1 MKSHKKQILR
11 LLENHGD
18 SLSTKQIRGALG
30 LKKTATSK
38 LKAELLKLI
47 KAEKISKQGTR
58 YFKTQ
63 GKPKHTVSK
72 EKTKET
78 KGEKKTQIQN
88 ESIWKQRSKSR
99 PRNVSGKTE
108 KGYFTRNKKGFG
120 FVAIGGGRSDVFI
133 GENEQGH
140 AMEGDLVEIEIF
152 RSRGFRGKS
161 KGEIIKII
169 ERASSQILARVK
181 RTKRETVTV
190 PVHRNSGI
198 PFLWIAQED
207 DLPELEPGSLV
218 EVELLEENKHSKKSS
233 PAPSGRILRA
243 LENTSDHELGF
254 QLIINENLIR
264 TEYPQ
269 EGLKYVK
276 KFSPRVRFD
285 SSSGRRD
292 LRDLDFVTIDGKT
305 ARDFDDAV
313 CVIPD
318 IDKSGGFR
326 LFVAIADVAH
336 YVRPKDPVDQEAL
349 IRGTSV
355 YFPTHAVPMLPEEL
369 SNNLCS
375 LRPNVN
381 RLTLTCEMRIDRS
394 GEVIGYS
401 LSESIIRSRARLI
414 YEDVADLLDGRTSS
428 ISSPELQANIHKM
441 DKLAKILQRKR
452 IKRGAV
458 QFSFAEE
465 VFEFDSDQQM
475 TGIGRSYQSSAMK
488 LIEQFML
495 EANETVAR
503 HCVKNRIPAL
513 YRAHDRPDMRKL
525 QKLQQTF
532 FRFGVKTSLST
543 LAEPKK
549 FNEVIEQ
556 IQELPHF
563 EQLQVLLLRSMALAV
578 YQTTN
583 KGHFGLAAEYYAH
596 FTSPIRRYPDLVV
609 HRAIKEKLHLDKGV
623 KSKHEPMSFVN
634 NEMAEQCSQQ
644 ERRAEKAE
652 RQSIDLMK
660 VDFLAPHAGQ
670 TFQAMVTSVDNH
682 GFRVNLE
689 PHGLEWFLPLESM
702 TDDNYIYDEIRLSL
716 QGRRKNRTLQAGQ
729 RLEIRLLRADPIHR
743 TLEFEVER
751 WLSLNNNQT
760 TKKQ

>member
-30 LKKTATSK
+30 LNKTATAK

-47 KAEKISKQGTR
+47 KAGKISKQGTR
-58 YFKTQ
+58 YFKAQ
-63 GKPKHTVSK
+63 EKPKHAVSK
-72 EKTKET
+72 EKRKEA
-78 KGEKKTQIQN
+78 KEAKIEKRSQIKN
-88 ESIWKQRSKSR
+88 ESIWKPRAKRR
-99 PRNVSGKTE
+99 PRSGSGKTE
-108 KGYFTRNKKGFG
+108 KGYFTRNQKGFG

-133 GENEQGH
+133 GENEQGY

-152 RSRGFRGKS
+152 RSRGFHGKR
-161 KGEIIKII
+161 KGEIVNVI
-169 ERASSQILARVK
+169 ERASSEILARLK
-181 RTKRETVTV
+181 RTKRETVAV
-190 PVHRNSGI
+190 PVHRNSGL
-198 PFLWIAQED
+198 PFLWIAEED
-207 DLPELEPGSLV
+207 DLPELETGTLV
-218 EVELLEENKHSKKSS
+218 EVELLEENKHAKKSS
-233 PAPSGRILRA
+233 PAPSGRVLRA

-254 QLIINENLIR
+254 QLILNENLIR

-269 EGLKYVK
+269 GSLEHVK
-276 KFSPRVRFD
+276 KFSPQVRFD

-313 CVIPD
+313 CVTSD
-318 IDKSGGFR
+318 SGKSGGFR

-336 YVRPKDPVDQEAL
+336 YVRPEDPVDQEAL

-381 RLTLTCEMRIDRS
+381 RLTLTCEMRIDSS

-401 LSESIIRSRARLI
+401 LAESIIRSRARLI

-428 ISSPELQANIHKM
+428 ISSPELQTNIRKM
-441 DKLAKILQRKR
+441 HKLAKILERKR
-452 IKRGAV
+452 IQRGAV

-513 YRAHDRPDMRKL
+513 YRVHDRPDMRKL

-532 FRFGVKTSLST
+532 FRFGVKTSLNT
-543 LAEPKK
+543 LADPKK

-609 HRAIKEKLHLDKGV
+609 HRALKEKLHFDQGV
-623 KSKHEPMSFVN
+623 KSKNERPPFVN
-634 NEMAEQCSQQ
+634 SEMAEQCSQQ

-652 RQSIDLMK
+652 RQGIDLMK

-670 TFQAMVTSVDNH
+670 TFQAVVTSIDNH

-689 PHGLEWFLPLESM
+689 PHGLEWFLPLEAM
-702 TDDNYIYDEIRLSL
+702 PDDNYVYDDIRLSL

-751 WLSLNNNQT
+751 WLS
-760 TKKQ
+760 

>member
-30 LKKTATSK
+30 LNKTATAK

-47 KAEKISKQGTR
+47 KAGKISKQGTR
-58 YFKTQ
+58 YFKAQ
-63 GKPKHTVSK
+63 EKPKHAVSK
-72 EKTKET
+72 EKRKDAKEA
-78 KGEKKTQIQN
+78 KIEKRSQIKN
-88 ESIWKQRSKSR
+88 ESIWKPRAKRR
-99 PRNVSGKTE
+99 PRSGSGKTE
-108 KGYFTRNKKGFG
+108 KGYFTRNQKGFG

-133 GENEQGH
+133 GENEQGY

-152 RSRGFRGKS
+152 RSRGFHGKR
-161 KGEIIKII
+161 KGEIVNVL
-169 ERASSQILARVK
+169 ERASSEILARLK
-181 RTKRETVTV
+181 RTKRETVAV
-190 PVHRNSGI
+190 PVHRNSGL
-198 PFLWIAQED
+198 PFLWIAEED
-207 DLPELEPGSLV
+207 DLPELETGTLV
-218 EVELLEENKHSKKSS
+218 EVELLEENKHAKKSS
-233 PAPSGRILRA
+233 PAPSGRVLRA

-254 QLIINENLIR
+254 QLILNENLIR

-269 EGLKYVK
+269 ESLEHVK
-276 KFSPRVRFD
+276 KFSPQVRFD

-318 IDKSGGFR
+318 SGKSGGFR

-336 YVRPKDPVDQEAL
+336 YVRPEDPVDQEAL

-381 RLTLTCEMRIDRS
+381 RLTLTCEMRIDSS

-401 LSESIIRSRARLI
+401 LAESIIRSRARLI

-428 ISSPELQANIHKM
+428 ISSPELQTNIRKM
-441 DKLAKILQRKR
+441 HKLAKILERKR
-452 IKRGAV
+452 IQRGAV

-475 TGIGRSYQSSAMK
+475 TGIGRSFQSSAMK

-503 HCVKNRIPAL
+503 HCVKNRMPAL
-513 YRAHDRPDMRKL
+513 YRVHDRPDMRKL

-543 LAEPKK
+543 LADPKK

-609 HRAIKEKLHLDKGV
+609 HRALKEKLHFDQGV
-623 KSKHEPMSFVN
+623 KSKNERPPFVN
-634 NEMAEQCSQQ
+634 SEMAEQCSQQ

-670 TFQAMVTSVDNH
+670 TFQAVVTSIDNH

-689 PHGLEWFLPLESM
+689 PHGLEWFLPLEAM
-702 TDDNYIYDEIRLSL
+702 PDDNYVYDDIRLSL

-751 WLSLNNNQT
+751 WLS
-760 TKKQ
+760 

>member
-30 LKKTATSK
+30 LSKTATAK

-47 KAEKISKQGTR
+47 KAGKISKQGTR
-58 YFKTQ
+58 YFKAQ
-63 GKPKHTVSK
+63 EKPKHAVSK
-72 EKTKET
+72 EKRKEA
-78 KGEKKTQIQN
+78 KEAKIEKRSQIKN
-88 ESIWKQRSKSR
+88 ESIWKPRAKRR
-99 PRNVSGKTE
+99 PRSGSGKTE
-108 KGYFTRNKKGFG
+108 KGYFTRNQKGFG

-133 GENEQGH
+133 GENEQGY

-152 RSRGFRGKS
+152 RSRGFHGKR
-161 KGEIIKII
+161 KGEIVNVI
-169 ERASSQILARVK
+169 ERASSEILARLK
-181 RTKRETVTV
+181 RTKRETVAV
-190 PVHRNSGI
+190 PVHRNSGL
-198 PFLWIAQED
+198 PFLWIAEED
-207 DLPELEPGSLV
+207 DLPELETGTLV
-218 EVELLEENKHSKKSS
+218 EVELLEENKHAKKSS
-233 PAPSGRILRA
+233 PAPSGRVLRA

-254 QLIINENLIR
+254 QLILNENLIR

-269 EGLKYVK
+269 GSLEHVK
-276 KFSPRVRFD
+276 KFSPQVRFD

-313 CVIPD
+313 CVTSD
-318 IDKSGGFR
+318 SGKSGGFR

-336 YVRPKDPVDQEAL
+336 YVRPEDPVDQEAL

-381 RLTLTCEMRIDRS
+381 RLTLTCEMRIDSS

-401 LSESIIRSRARLI
+401 LAESIIRSRARLI

-428 ISSPELQANIHKM
+428 ISSPELQTNIRKM
-441 DKLAKILQRKR
+441 HKLAKILERKR
-452 IKRGAV
+452 IQRGAV

-513 YRAHDRPDMRKL
+513 YRVHDRPDMRKL

-543 LAEPKK
+543 LADPKK

-609 HRAIKEKLHLDKGV
+609 HRALKEKLHFDQGV
-623 KSKHEPMSFVN
+623 KSKNERPPFVN
-634 NEMAEQCSQQ
+634 SEMAEQCSQQ

-652 RQSIDLMK
+652 RQGIDLMK

-670 TFQAMVTSVDNH
+670 TFQAVVTSIDNH

-689 PHGLEWFLPLESM
+689 PHGLEWFLPLEAM
-702 TDDNYIYDEIRLSL
+702 PDDNYVYDDIRLSL

-751 WLSLNNNQT
+751 WLS
-760 TKKQ
+760 

>member
-30 LKKTATSK
+30 LNKTATAK
-38 LKAELLKLI
+38 LKAELLKLT
-47 KAEKISKQGTR
+47 KAGGISKQGTR
-58 YFKTQ
+58 YFKAEQ
-63 GKPKHTVSK
+63 KPKHAVSK
-72 EKTKET
+72 EKKEEA
-78 KGEKKTQIQN
+78 KEEKNIQMQN
-88 ESIWKQRSKSR
+88 ESVYKPRTKSR
-99 PRNVSGKTE
+99 PRSGSGKTE
-108 KGYFTRNKKGFG
+108 KGYFTRNQKGFG

-133 GENEQGH
+133 GENEQGY
-140 AMEGDLVEIEIF
+140 AMEGDLVEIKVF
-152 RSRGFRGKS
+152 RSRGLRGKS
-161 KGEIIKII
+161 NGEIVNVL
-169 ERASSQILARVK
+169 ERASNKILARLK
-181 RTKRETVTV
+181 RTNRETLAV
-190 PVHRNSGI
+190 PVHRNSGL
-198 PFLWIAQED
+198 PFLWIAEED
-207 DLPELEPGSLV
+207 DLPELETGTLV
-218 EVELLEENKHSKKSS
+218 EVELLEENKHAKKSS
-233 PAPSGRILRA
+233 PAPSCRVLRA

-254 QLIINENLIR
+254 QLILNENLIR

-269 EGLKYVK
+269 EGLEYVK
-276 KFSPRVRFD
+276 KFSQQVRFEP
-285 SSSGRRD
+285 SSGRRD

-318 IDKSGGFR
+318 SDNSGGFR

-336 YVRPKDPVDQEAL
+336 YVRPEDPVDQEAL

-381 RLTLTCEMRIDRS
+381 RLTITCEMRIDYS
-394 GEVIGYS
+394 GEVVGYS

-414 YEDVADLLDGRTSS
+414 YEDVADFLDGRNSS
-428 ISSPELQANIHKM
+428 ISSPELQANISKM
-441 DKLAKILQRKR
+441 HKLAKILERKR
-452 IKRGAV
+452 IQRGAV

-475 TGIGRSYQSSAMK
+475 TGIERSYQSSAMK

-503 HCVKNRIPAL
+503 HCVKNNMPAL
-513 YRAHDRPDMRKL
+513 YRVHDRPDMRKL

-543 LAEPKK
+543 LADPKK
-549 FNEVIEQ
+549 FNDVIEQ

-609 HRAIKEKLHLDKGV
+609 HRAIKEKLHLDQGV
-623 KSKHEPMSFVN
+623 KSKKERLPFVN
-634 NEMAEQCSQQ
+634 SEMAELCSQQ

-660 VDFLAPHAGQ
+660 VDFLVPHAGQ
-670 TFQAMVTSVDNH
+670 TFQAVVTSVDKN

-702 TDDNYIYDEIRLSL
+702 LDDNYVYDEIRLNL

-751 WLSLNNNQT
+751 WLS
-760 TKKQ
+760 

>member
-30 LKKTATSK
+30 LNKTATAK

-47 KAEKISKQGTR
+47 KAGKISKQGTR
-58 YFKTQ
+58 YFKAQ
-63 GKPKHTVSK
+63 EKPKHAVSK
-72 EKTKET
+72 EKRKEA
-78 KGEKKTQIQN
+78 KEAKIEKRSQIKN
-88 ESIWKQRSKSR
+88 ESIWKPRAKRR
-99 PRNVSGKTE
+99 PRSSSGKTE
-108 KGYFTRNKKGFG
+108 KGYFTRNQKGFG
-120 FVAIGGGRSDVFI
+120 FVAIGGGRSDVFV
-133 GENEQGH
+133 GENEQGY

-152 RSRGFRGKS
+152 RRRGFHGKR
-161 KGEIIKII
+161 KGEIVNVI
-169 ERASSQILARVK
+169 ERASSEILARLK
-181 RTKRETVTV
+181 RTKRETVAV
-190 PVHRNSGI
+190 PVHRNSGL
-198 PFLWIAQED
+198 PFLWIAEED
-207 DLPELEPGSLV
+207 DLPELETGTLV
-218 EVELLEENKHSKKSS
+218 EVELLEENKHAKKSS
-233 PAPSGRILRA
+233 PAPSGRVLRA

-254 QLIINENLIR
+254 QLILNENLIR

-269 EGLKYVK
+269 GSLEHVK
-276 KFSPRVRFD
+276 KFSPQVRFD

-313 CVIPD
+313 CVTSD
-318 IDKSGGFR
+318 SGKSGGFR

-336 YVRPKDPVDQEAL
+336 YVRPEDPVDQEAL

-381 RLTLTCEMRIDRS
+381 RLTLTCEMRIDSS

-401 LSESIIRSRARLI
+401 LAESIIRSRARLI

-428 ISSPELQANIHKM
+428 ISSPELQTNIRKM
-441 DKLAKILQRKR
+441 HKLAKILERKR
-452 IKRGAV
+452 IQRGAV

-503 HCVKNRIPAL
+503 HCVKNRIPVL
-513 YRAHDRPDMRKL
+513 YRVHDRPDMRKL

-532 FRFGVKTSLST
+532 FRFGVKTSLNT
-543 LAEPKK
+543 LADPKK

-583 KGHFGLAAEYYAH
+583 KGHFGLAAKYYVH

-609 HRAIKEKLHLDKGV
+609 HRALKEKLHFDQGV
-623 KSKHEPMSFVN
+623 KSKNERPPFINS
-634 NEMAEQCSQQ
+634 EMAEQCSQQ

-652 RQSIDLMK
+652 RQGIDLMK

-670 TFQAMVTSVDNH
+670 TFQAVVTSIDNY

-689 PHGLEWFLPLESM
+689 PHGLEWFLPLEAM
-702 TDDNYIYDEIRLSL
+702 PDDNYVYDDIRLSL

-751 WLSLNNNQT
+751 WLS
-760 TKKQ
+760 

>member
-30 LKKTATSK
+30 LSKTATAK

-47 KAEKISKQGTR
+47 KAGKISKQGTR
-58 YFKTQ
+58 YFKAQ
-63 GKPKHTVSK
+63 EKPKHAVSK
-72 EKTKET
+72 EKRKEA
-78 KGEKKTQIQN
+78 KEAKIEKRSQIKN
-88 ESIWKQRSKSR
+88 ESIWKPRAKRR
-99 PRNVSGKTE
+99 PRSGSGKTE
-108 KGYFTRNKKGFG
+108 KGYFTRNQKGFG
-120 FVAIGGGRSDVFI
+120 FVAIGGGRSDVFV
-133 GENEQGH
+133 GENEQGY

-152 RSRGFRGKS
+152 RRRGFHGKR
-161 KGEIIKII
+161 KGEIVNVI
-169 ERASSQILARVK
+169 ERASSEILARLK
-181 RTKRETVTV
+181 RTKRETVAV
-190 PVHRNSGI
+190 PVHRNSGL
-198 PFLWIAQED
+198 PFLWIAEED
-207 DLPELEPGSLV
+207 DLPELETGTLV
-218 EVELLEENKHSKKSS
+218 EVELLEENKHAKKSS
-233 PAPSGRILRA
+233 PAPSGRVLRA

-254 QLIINENLIR
+254 QLILNENLIR

-269 EGLKYVK
+269 GSLEHVK
-276 KFSPRVRFD
+276 KFSPQVRFD

-313 CVIPD
+313 CVTSD
-318 IDKSGGFR
+318 SGKSGGFR

-336 YVRPKDPVDQEAL
+336 YVRPEDPVDQEAL

-381 RLTLTCEMRIDRS
+381 RLTLTCEMRIDSS

-401 LSESIIRSRARLI
+401 LAESIIRSRARLI

-428 ISSPELQANIHKM
+428 ISSPELKTNIRKM
-441 DKLAKILQRKR
+441 HKLAKILERKR
-452 IKRGAV
+452 IQRGAV

-513 YRAHDRPDMRKL
+513 YRVHDRPDMRKL

-532 FRFGVKTSLST
+532 FRFGVKTSLNT
-543 LAEPKK
+543 LADPKK

-609 HRAIKEKLHLDKGV
+609 HRALKEKLHFDQGV
-623 KSKHEPMSFVN
+623 KSKNERPPFVN
-634 NEMAEQCSQQ
+634 SEMAEQCSQQ

-652 RQSIDLMK
+652 RQGIDLMK

-670 TFQAMVTSVDNH
+670 TFQAVVTSIDNY

-689 PHGLEWFLPLESM
+689 PHGLEWFLPLEAM
-702 TDDNYIYDEIRLSL
+702 PDDNYVYDDIRLSL

-743 TLEFEVER
+743 MLEFEVER
-751 WLSLNNNQT
+751 WLS
-760 TKKQ
+760 

>member
-30 LKKTATSK
+30 LNKTATAK

-47 KAEKISKQGTR
+47 KAGKISKQGTR
-58 YFKTQ
+58 YFKAQ
-63 GKPKHTVSK
+63 EKPKHAVSK
-72 EKTKET
+72 EKRKEAKEAKT
-78 KGEKKTQIQN
+78 EKRSQIKN
-88 ESIWKQRSKSR
+88 ESIWKPRAKRR
-99 PRNVSGKTE
+99 PRSGSGKTE
-108 KGYFTRNKKGFG
+108 KGYFTRNQKGFG

-133 GENEQGH
+133 GENEQGY

-161 KGEIIKII
+161 KGEIVNVL
-169 ERASSQILARVK
+169 ERASSEILARLK
-181 RTKRETVTV
+181 RTKRETVAV
-190 PVHRNSGI
+190 PVHRNSGL
-198 PFLWIAQED
+198 PFLWVAEED
-207 DLPELEPGSLV
+207 DLPELETGTLV
-218 EVELLEENKHSKKSS
+218 EVELLEENKHAKKSS
-233 PAPSGRILRA
+233 PAPSGRVLRA

-254 QLIINENLIR
+254 QLILNENLIR

-269 EGLKYVK
+269 EGLEHVK
-276 KFSPRVRFD
+276 KFSPQVRFD

-318 IDKSGGFR
+318 SGKSGGFR

-336 YVRPKDPVDQEAL
+336 YVRPEDPVDQEAL
-349 IRGTSV
+349 LRGTSV

-381 RLTLTCEMRIDRS
+381 RLTLTCEMRIDSS

-401 LSESIIRSRARLI
+401 LAESIIRSRARLI

-428 ISSPELQANIHKM
+428 ISSPELQTNIRKM
-441 DKLAKILQRKR
+441 HKLAKILERKR
-452 IKRGAV
+452 IQRGAV

-503 HCVKNRIPAL
+503 HCVKNRMPAL
-513 YRAHDRPDMRKL
+513 YRVHDRPDMRKL

-543 LAEPKK
+543 LADPKK

-609 HRAIKEKLHLDKGV
+609 HRALKEKLHLDQGV
-623 KSKHEPMSFVN
+623 KSKNERPPFVN
-634 NEMAEQCSQQ
+634 SEMAEQCSQQ

-670 TFQAMVTSVDNH
+670 TFQAVVTSIDNH

-689 PHGLEWFLPLESM
+689 PHGLEWFLPLEAM
-702 TDDNYIYDEIRLSL
+702 PDDNYVYDDIRLSL

-751 WLSLNNNQT
+751 WLS
-760 TKKQ
+760 

>member
-30 LKKTATSK
+30 LSKTATAK

-47 KAEKISKQGTR
+47 KAGKISKQGTR
-58 YFKTQ
+58 YFKAQ
-63 GKPKHTVSK
+63 EKPKHAVSK
-72 EKTKET
+72 EKRKEA
-78 KGEKKTQIQN
+78 KEAKIEKRSQIKN
-88 ESIWKQRSKSR
+88 ESIWKPRAKRR
-99 PRNVSGKTE
+99 PRSGSGKTE
-108 KGYFTRNKKGFG
+108 KGYFTRNQKGFG

-133 GENEQGH
+133 GENEQGY

-152 RSRGFRGKS
+152 RSRGFHGKR
-161 KGEIIKII
+161 KGEIVNVI
-169 ERASSQILARVK
+169 ERASSEILARLK
-181 RTKRETVTV
+181 RTKRETVAV
-190 PVHRNSGI
+190 PVHRNSGL
-198 PFLWIAQED
+198 PFLWIAEED
-207 DLPELEPGSLV
+207 DLPELETGTLV
-218 EVELLEENKHSKKSS
+218 EVELLEENKHAKKSS
-233 PAPSGRILRA
+233 PAPSGRVLRA

-254 QLIINENLIR
+254 QLILNENLIR

-269 EGLKYVK
+269 GSLEHVK
-276 KFSPRVRFD
+276 KFSPQVRFD

-313 CVIPD
+313 CVTSD
-318 IDKSGGFR
+318 SGKSGGFR

-336 YVRPKDPVDQEAL
+336 YVRPEDPVDQEAL

-381 RLTLTCEMRIDRS
+381 RLTLTCEMRIDSS

-401 LSESIIRSRARLI
+401 LAESIIRSRARLI

-428 ISSPELQANIHKM
+428 ISSPELQTNIRKM
-441 DKLAKILQRKR
+441 HKLAKILERKR
-452 IKRGAV
+452 IQRGAV

-513 YRAHDRPDMRKL
+513 YRVHDRPDMRKL

-532 FRFGVKTSLST
+532 FRFGVKTSLNT
-543 LAEPKK
+543 LADPKK

-609 HRAIKEKLHLDKGV
+609 HRALKEKLHFDQGV
-623 KSKHEPMSFVN
+623 KSKNERPPFVN
-634 NEMAEQCSQQ
+634 SEMAEQCSQQ

-652 RQSIDLMK
+652 RQGIDLMK

-670 TFQAMVTSVDNH
+670 TFQAVVTSIDNH

-689 PHGLEWFLPLESM
+689 PHGLEWFLPLEAM
-702 TDDNYIYDEIRLSL
+702 PDDNYVYDDIRLSL

-751 WLSLNNNQT
+751 WLS
-760 TKKQ
+760 

>member
-30 LKKTATSK
+30 LNKTATAK

-47 KAEKISKQGTR
+47 KAGKISKQGTR
-58 YFKTQ
+58 YFKAQ
-63 GKPKHTVSK
+63 EKPKHAVSK
-72 EKTKET
+72 EKRKEA
-78 KGEKKTQIQN
+78 KEAKIEKRSQIKN
-88 ESIWKQRSKSR
+88 ESIWKPRAKRR
-99 PRNVSGKTE
+99 PRSSSGKTE
-108 KGYFTRNKKGFG
+108 KGYFTRNQKGFG
-120 FVAIGGGRSDVFI
+120 FVAIGGGRSDVFV
-133 GENEQGH
+133 GENEQGY

-152 RSRGFRGKS
+152 RRRGFHGKR
-161 KGEIIKII
+161 KGEIVNVI
-169 ERASSQILARVK
+169 ERASSEILARLK
-181 RTKRETVTV
+181 RTKRETVAV
-190 PVHRNSGI
+190 PVHRNSGL
-198 PFLWIAQED
+198 PFLWIAEED
-207 DLPELEPGSLV
+207 DLPELETGTLV
-218 EVELLEENKHSKKSS
+218 EVELLEENKHAKKSS
-233 PAPSGRILRA
+233 PAPSGRVLRA

-254 QLIINENLIR
+254 QLILNENLIR

-269 EGLKYVK
+269 GSLEHVK
-276 KFSPRVRFD
+276 KFSPQVRFD

-313 CVIPD
+313 CVTSD
-318 IDKSGGFR
+318 SGKSGGFR

-336 YVRPKDPVDQEAL
+336 YVRPEDPVDQEAL

-381 RLTLTCEMRIDRS
+381 RLTLTCEMRIDSS

-401 LSESIIRSRARLI
+401 LAESIIRSRARLI

-428 ISSPELQANIHKM
+428 ISSPELQTNIRKM
-441 DKLAKILQRKR
+441 HKLAKILERKR
-452 IKRGAV
+452 IQRGAV

-503 HCVKNRIPAL
+503 HCVKNRIPVL
-513 YRAHDRPDMRKL
+513 YRVHDRPDMRKL

-532 FRFGVKTSLST
+532 FRFGVKTSLNT
-543 LAEPKK
+543 LADPKK

-583 KGHFGLAAEYYAH
+583 KGHFGLAAKYYVH

-609 HRAIKEKLHLDKGV
+609 HRALKEKLHFDQGV
-623 KSKHEPMSFVN
+623 KSKNERPPFVN
-634 NEMAEQCSQQ
+634 SEMAEQCSQQ

-652 RQSIDLMK
+652 RQGIDLMK

-670 TFQAMVTSVDNH
+670 TFQAVVTSIDNY

-689 PHGLEWFLPLESM
+689 PHGLEWFLPLEAM
-702 TDDNYIYDEIRLSL
+702 PDDNYVYDDIRLSL

-751 WLSLNNNQT
+751 WLS
-760 TKKQ
+760 

>member
-30 LKKTATSK
+30 LNKTATAK

-47 KAEKISKQGTR
+47 KAGKISKQGTR
-58 YFKTQ
+58 YFKAQ
-63 GKPKHTVSK
+63 EKPKHAVSK
-72 EKTKET
+72 EKRKEA
-78 KGEKKTQIQN
+78 KEAKIEKRSQIKN
-88 ESIWKQRSKSR
+88 ESIWKPRAKRR
-99 PRNVSGKTE
+99 PRSSSGKTE
-108 KGYFTRNKKGFG
+108 KGYFTRNQKGFG
-120 FVAIGGGRSDVFI
+120 FVAIGGGRSDVFV
-133 GENEQGH
+133 GENEQGY

-152 RSRGFRGKS
+152 RRRGFHGKR
-161 KGEIIKII
+161 KGEIVNVI
-169 ERASSQILARVK
+169 ERASSEILARLK
-181 RTKRETVTV
+181 RTKRETVAV
-190 PVHRNSGI
+190 PVHRNSGL
-198 PFLWIAQED
+198 PFLWIAEED
-207 DLPELEPGSLV
+207 DLPELETGTLV
-218 EVELLEENKHSKKSS
+218 EVELLEENKHAKKSS
-233 PAPSGRILRA
+233 PAPSGRVLRA

-254 QLIINENLIR
+254 QLILNENLIR

-269 EGLKYVK
+269 GSLEHVK
-276 KFSPRVRFD
+276 KFSPQVRFD

-313 CVIPD
+313 CVTSD
-318 IDKSGGFR
+318 SGKSGGFR

-336 YVRPKDPVDQEAL
+336 YVRPEDPVDQEAL

-355 YFPTHAVPMLPEEL
+355 YFPTHAVPMLPEVL

-381 RLTLTCEMRIDRS
+381 RLTLTCEMRIDSS

-401 LSESIIRSRARLI
+401 LAESIIRSRARLI

-428 ISSPELQANIHKM
+428 ISSPELQTNIRKM
-441 DKLAKILQRKR
+441 HKLAKILERKR
-452 IKRGAV
+452 IQRGAV

-503 HCVKNRIPAL
+503 HCVKNRIPVL
-513 YRAHDRPDMRKL
+513 YRVHDRPDMRKL

-543 LAEPKK
+543 LADPKK

-609 HRAIKEKLHLDKGV
+609 HRALKEKLHFDQGV
-623 KSKHEPMSFVN
+623 KSKNERPPFVN
-634 NEMAEQCSQQ
+634 SEMAEQCSQQ

-652 RQSIDLMK
+652 RQGIDLMK

-670 TFQAMVTSVDNH
+670 TFQAVVTSIDNY

-689 PHGLEWFLPLESM
+689 PHGLEWFLPLEAM
-702 TDDNYIYDEIRLSL
+702 PDDNYVYDDIRLSL

-751 WLSLNNNQT
+751 WLS
-760 TKKQ
+760 

>member
-1 MKSHKKQILR
+1 MMKSHKIAILR
-11 LLENHGD
+11 MLEKHGD

-30 LKKTATSK
+30 LNKAATAK
-38 LKAELLKLI
+38 LKAELQKLI
-47 KAEKISKQGTR
+47 KTGNIAKQGTR
-58 YFKTQ
+58 YFKADE
-63 GKPKHTVSK
+63 KNRFAVSREKRKEIKK
-72 EKTKET
+72 EKRNPDKNET
-78 KGEKKTQIQN
+78 
-88 ESIWKQRSKSR
+88 IWKKRTDSRYRSG
-99 PRNVSGKTE
+99 SGKTE
-108 KGYFTRNKKGFG
+108 KGYFTRNRKGFG
-120 FVAIGGGRSDVFI
+120 FVAIGGGRDDVFI
-133 GENEQGH
+133 GENEQGF

-152 RSRGFRGKS
+152 RTRGFRGKS
-161 KGEIIKII
+161 KGEIVKIL
-169 ERASSQILARVK
+169 ERASREILARLK
-181 RTKRETVTV
+181 RTKRETVAV
-190 PVHRNSGI
+190 PVHRNSGL
-198 PFLWIAQED
+198 PFLWIAEED
-207 DLPELEPGSLV
+207 DLPELESGTLV
-218 EVELLEENKHSKKSS
+218 EVEFLEEKKHSKKTS
-233 PAPSGRILRA
+233 PAPSGRVLRA

-254 QLIINENLIR
+254 QLILNENMIR

-269 EGLKYVK
+269 EALEYVK
-276 KFSPRVRFD
+276 KFSQQVRFD
-285 SSSGRRD
+285 SASGRRD

-318 IDKSGGFR
+318 SEFSGGFR

-336 YVRPKDPVDQEAL
+336 YVRPEDPVDQEAL

-381 RLTLTCEMRIDRS
+381 RLTLTCEMRIDAF
-394 GEVIGYS
+394 GEVVGYS
-401 LSESIIRSRARLI
+401 ISESIIRSRARLI
-414 YEDVADLLDGRTSS
+414 YEDVADLLDGKSSS
-428 ISSPELQANIHKM
+428 IRDPKLQANLGKM
-441 DKLAKILQRKR
+441 RKLAKILENKR

-465 VFEFDSDQQM
+465 VFEFDADQQM

-503 HCVKNRIPAL
+503 HCVKNRMPAL
-513 YRAHDRPDMRKL
+513 YRVHDRPDMRKL

-532 FRFGVKTSLST
+532 FRFGVRTSLAK
-543 LAEPKK
+543 LVEPKC

-563 EQLQVLLLRSMALAV
+563 EQLQILLLRSMALAV

-609 HRAIKEKLHLDKGV
+609 HRALKEKLHHDQVSKIKDKRLPV
-623 KSKHEPMSFVN
+623 VN
-634 NEMAEQCSQQ
+634 SELAEQCSQQ

-670 TFQAMVTSVDNH
+670 TFQAVVISVDSS

-702 TDDNYIYDEIRLSL
+702 LDDFYIYDEVRLSL

-743 TLEFEVER
+743 TLEFEVVR
-751 WLSLNNNQT
+751 WLGSN
-760 TKKQ
+760 

>member
-30 LKKTATSK
+30 LNKTATAK

-47 KAEKISKQGTR
+47 KAGKISKQGTR
-58 YFKTQ
+58 YFKAQ
-63 GKPKHTVSK
+63 EKPKHAVSK
-72 EKTKET
+72 EKRKEA
-78 KGEKKTQIQN
+78 KEAKIEKRSQIKN
-88 ESIWKQRSKSR
+88 ESIWKPRAKRR
-99 PRNVSGKTE
+99 PRSSSGKTE
-108 KGYFTRNKKGFG
+108 KGYFTRNQKGFG
-120 FVAIGGGRSDVFI
+120 FVAIGGGRSDVFV
-133 GENEQGH
+133 GENEQGY

-152 RSRGFRGKS
+152 RRRGFHGKR
-161 KGEIIKII
+161 KGEIVNVI
-169 ERASSQILARVK
+169 ERASSEILARLK
-181 RTKRETVTV
+181 RTKRETVAV
-190 PVHRNSGI
+190 PVHRNSGL
-198 PFLWIAQED
+198 PFLWIAEED
-207 DLPELEPGSLV
+207 DLPELETGTLV
-218 EVELLEENKHSKKSS
+218 EVELLEENKHAKKSS
-233 PAPSGRILRA
+233 PAPSGRVLRA

-254 QLIINENLIR
+254 QLILNENLIR

-269 EGLKYVK
+269 GSLEHVK
-276 KFSPRVRFD
+276 KFSPQVRFD

-313 CVIPD
+313 CVTSD
-318 IDKSGGFR
+318 SGKSGGFR

-336 YVRPKDPVDQEAL
+336 YVRPEDPVDQEAL

-381 RLTLTCEMRIDRS
+381 RLTLTCEMRIDSS

-401 LSESIIRSRARLI
+401 LAESIIRSRARLI

-428 ISSPELQANIHKM
+428 ISSPELQTNIRKM
-441 DKLAKILQRKR
+441 HKLAKILERKR
-452 IKRGAV
+452 IQRGAV

-503 HCVKNRIPAL
+503 HCVKNRIPVL
-513 YRAHDRPDMRKL
+513 YRVHDRPDMRKL

-532 FRFGVKTSLST
+532 FRFGVKTSLKT
-543 LAEPKK
+543 LADPKK

-583 KGHFGLAAEYYAH
+583 KGHFGLAAEFYAH

-609 HRAIKEKLHLDKGV
+609 HRALKEKLHFDQGV
-623 KSKHEPMSFVN
+623 KSKNERPPFVN
-634 NEMAEQCSQQ
+634 SEMAEQCSQQ

-652 RQSIDLMK
+652 RQGIDLMK

-670 TFQAMVTSVDNH
+670 TFQAVVTSIDNY

-689 PHGLEWFLPLESM
+689 PHGLEWFLPLEAM
-702 TDDNYIYDEIRLSL
+702 PDDNYVYDDIRLSL

-751 WLSLNNNQT
+751 WLS
-760 TKKQ
+760 

>member
-30 LKKTATSK
+30 LNKTATAK

-47 KAEKISKQGTR
+47 KAGKISKQGTR
-58 YFKTQ
+58 YFKAQ
-63 GKPKHTVSK
+63 EKPKHAVSK
-72 EKTKET
+72 EKRKEA
-78 KGEKKTQIQN
+78 KEAKIEKRSQIKN
-88 ESIWKQRSKSR
+88 ESIWKPRAKRR
-99 PRNVSGKTE
+99 PRSSSGKTE
-108 KGYFTRNKKGFG
+108 KGYFTRNQKGFG
-120 FVAIGGGRSDVFI
+120 FVAIGGGRSDVFV
-133 GENEQGH
+133 GENEQGY

-152 RSRGFRGKS
+152 RRRGFHGKR
-161 KGEIIKII
+161 KGEIVNVI
-169 ERASSQILARVK
+169 ERASSEILARLK
-181 RTKRETVTV
+181 RTKRETVAV
-190 PVHRNSGI
+190 PVHRNSGL
-198 PFLWIAQED
+198 PFLWIAEED
-207 DLPELEPGSLV
+207 DLPELETGTLV
-218 EVELLEENKHSKKSS
+218 EVELLEENKHAKKSS
-233 PAPSGRILRA
+233 PAPSGRVLRA

-254 QLIINENLIR
+254 QLILNENLIR

-269 EGLKYVK
+269 GSLEHVK
-276 KFSPRVRFD
+276 KFSPQVRFD

-313 CVIPD
+313 CVTSD
-318 IDKSGGFR
+318 SGKSGGFR

-336 YVRPKDPVDQEAL
+336 YVRPEDPVDQEAL

-381 RLTLTCEMRIDRS
+381 RLTLTCEMRIDSS

-401 LSESIIRSRARLI
+401 LAESIIRSRARLI

-428 ISSPELQANIHKM
+428 ISSPELQTNIRKM
-441 DKLAKILQRKR
+441 HKLAKILERKR
-452 IKRGAV
+452 IQRGAV

-513 YRAHDRPDMRKL
+513 YRVHDRPDMRKL

-532 FRFGVKTSLST
+532 FRFGVKTSLNT
-543 LAEPKK
+543 LADPKK

-583 KGHFGLAAEYYAH
+583 KGHFGLAAKYYVH

-609 HRAIKEKLHLDKGV
+609 HRALKEKLHFDQGV
-623 KSKHEPMSFVN
+623 KSKNERPPFVN
-634 NEMAEQCSQQ
+634 SEMAEQCSQQ

-652 RQSIDLMK
+652 RQGIDLMK

-670 TFQAMVTSVDNH
+670 TFQAVVTSIDNY

-689 PHGLEWFLPLESM
+689 PHGLEWFLPLEAM
-702 TDDNYIYDEIRLSL
+702 PDDNYVYDDIRLSL

-751 WLSLNNNQT
+751 WLS
-760 TKKQ
+760 